1 MSSVS
6 SAVRMRPSPP
16 LRVGVQVLLFNGLD
30 SGLELDFDLRSSED
44 QELDLFF
51 ADLFALCSEPVS
63 LRSDLDFGL
72 ELLTP
77 GLN

>member
-6 SAVRMRPSPP
+6 SAVRMRPSTP
-16 LRVGVQVLLFNGLD
+16 LRVGVQVLLLDGLD

-44 QELDLFF
+44 EELDLFF
-51 ADLFALCSEPVS
+51 SDLFALFSEPAS

>member
-1 MSSVS
+1 
-6 SAVRMRPSPP
+6 MRPSPP
-16 LRVGVQVLLFNGLD
+16 LRVGVQVLLLSGLD

-44 QELDLFF
+44 EELDLFL
-51 ADLFALCSEPVS
+51 ADHFVVFSEPAS